1 MSTVPPPPLSHT
13 QPTTP
18 PSAVEAIM
26 PAIEHMRKVLFSPFN
41 WRKWA
46 ALAFIALLAGMM
58 GNGGSGGGNVPGD
71 FDGGAIDARVEE
83 AGRQAVEWIQSHLA
97 ETILAGVALFLFW
110 LAFVV
115 LMLYISS
122 VFRFIF
128 VDSVI
133 SDQIQIRRQWRENRA
148 EGAAFTWWRVGFFF
162 VALLG
167 FAVLVGLPGGVCAF
181 MIVQAIRTSGAGA
194 PIAGAIISGLL
205 AFALFFVWVFATA
218 LINAM
223 TRDFVVPIMYLR
235 RIGTMDAWR
244 DFWPILGENKM
255 GFVIYF
261 LMKFVCAMAAGIA
274 ALLGALVA
282 LIVAAI
288 PIGLLIGM
296 GYGLVVLLHITA
308 WSWWYLVPLVPVGLA
323 VSLALAYWLTCVL
336 LPIPVFFQSYA
347 LKYLGSVQPDLRT
360 I

>member
-13 QPTTP
+13 QPAAP
-18 PSAVEAIM
+18 SSAVEAIM
-26 PAIEHMRKVLFSPFN
+26 PAIEHVRKVLFSPFN

-46 ALAFIALLAGMM
+46 ALAFVALLAGMM
-58 GNGGSGGGNVPGD
+58 NGGSGGNVGGPGD
-71 FDGGAIDARVEE
+71 YGDGPGAAIDEVGE
-83 AGRQAVEWIQSHLA
+83 QAVQWVRAHLI
-97 ETILAGVALFLFW
+97 ETILAGIALFLFW
-110 LAFVV
+110 LAFILV
-115 LMLYISS
+115 MLYISS

-133 SDQIQIRRQWRENRA
+133 TDQVQIRRQWRENRI

-167 FAVLVGLPGGVCAF
+167 LLVFVGLPVGICVF
-181 MIVQAIRTSGAGA
+181 MILQAVQTSGAGG

-205 AFALFFVWVFATA
+205 ALVLFVLWVFVTA

-235 RIGTMDAWR
+235 RVGTMDAWR
-244 DFWPILGENKM
+244 EFWPILGGNKM
-255 GFVIYF
+255 GFVVYF
-261 LMKFVCAMAAGIA
+261 LMKFVCAIAAGIA
-274 ALLGALVA
+274 GLLGLVVALV
-282 LIVAAI
+282 VAVI
-288 PIGLLIGM
+288 PIGLLAGI
-296 GYGLVVLLHITA
+296 GYGLVLLLQITV
-308 WSWWYLVPLVPVGLA
+308 WSWWYLVPLVPIGLA
-323 VSLALAYWLTCVL
+323 VGFGLAYWVTCVL

-347 LKYLGSVQPDLRT
+347 LKYLGFVQPDLRT

>member
-1 MSTVPPPPLSHT
+1 MSTVPPPPLSYT
-13 QPTTP
+13 QPPTP

-26 PAIEHMRKVLFSPFN
+26 PAIEHVRKVLFSPFN

-46 ALAFIALLAGMM
+46 ALAFIALLAGML
-58 GNGGSGGGNVPGD
+58 NNGSGGNFNMPLDSDSGPGA
-71 FDGGAIDARVEE
+71 AIEDAGE
-83 AGRQAVEWIQSHLA
+83 QAIRWMQAHLT

-110 LAFVV
+110 LAFVL

-133 SDQIQIRRQWRENRA
+133 TDRVQIRQQWRDNRA
-148 EGAAFTWWRVGFFF
+148 EGAAFTWWRIGFFF

-167 FAVLVGLPGGVCAF
+167 LLVLAGLPAGVCAL
-181 MIVQAIRTSGAGA
+181 MIAQAAQTGGAGA

-205 AFALFFVWVFATA
+205 AFLLFFLWVFVTA

-244 DFWPILGENKM
+244 EFWPILGASKM
-255 GFVIYF
+255 GFVVYF
-261 LMKFVCAMAAGIA
+261 LMKFVCALAAGIA
-274 ALLGALVA
+274 ALLGIVVA

-288 PIGLLIGM
+288 PIGLLVGI
-296 GYGLVVLLHITA
+296 GYGLVLLLHITA
-308 WSWWYLVPLVPVGLA
+308 WTWWYLVPLLPISLA
-323 VSLALAYWLTCVL
+323 VCFGLAYWFSCVL

-347 LKYLGSVQPDLRT
+347 LKYLGFVQPDLRT

>member
-13 QPTTP
+13 QPSPP
-18 PSAVEAIM
+18 PSAVEAIL
-26 PAIEHMRKVLFSPFN
+26 PAVEHVRKVLFSPFN

-46 ALAFIALLAGMM
+46 ALGFVALLAGMM
-58 GNGGSGGGNVPGD
+58 NGGSGGNFGAPGES
-71 FDGGAIDARVEE
+71 GSGSGRAIDQ
-83 AGRQAVEWIQSHLA
+83 AGREAAAWLQAHLMEA
-97 ETILAGVALFLFW
+97 IFAGIALFLFW
-110 LAFVV
+110 LAFIL

-133 SDQIQIRRQWRENRA
+133 TDKVQIRRQWRECRT
-148 EGAAFTWWRVGFFF
+148 EGAAFMWWRVGFFF

-167 FAVLVGLPGGVCAF
+167 FVVLVGLPGGLCAF
-181 MIVQAIRTSGAGA
+181 LIVRAIQTSGAGGL
-194 PIAGAIISGLL
+194 IVGAILSGLL
-205 AFALFFVWVFATA
+205 ALVLFMVWVFLAA

-244 DFWPILGENKM
+244 EFWPILGANKM
-255 GFVIYF
+255 GFVVYF
-261 LMKFVCAMAAGIA
+261 LMKFVCGLAAGIA
-274 ALLGALVA
+274 GLVGVLLALV
-282 LIVAAI
+282 VAAI
-288 PIGLLIGM
+288 PIGLLVGI
-296 GYGLVVLLHITA
+296 GYGLVLLLHITA
-308 WSWWYLVPLVPVGLA
+308 WSWWYLVPLVPSGLLVGFG
-323 VSLALAYWLTCVL
+323 LAYWFACVL

-347 LKYLGSVQPDLRT
+347 LKYLGFAQPDLRT